1 MRHCRPYFSRV
12 AAAAGVTI
20 DPFVRCS
27 LRCYLL
33 APAPP
38 RVPLPLAPTPT
49 MHRCRRTLCEPTPLL
64 SSCVV
69 VAALI
74 ARRRFHRPATSA
86 RHHPHSL
93 LASSP
98 LPPSRL
104 LSATLVFGDEWMRR
118 NLGI

>member
-1 MRHCRPYFSRV
+1 MRHYRPYFSRV
-12 AAAAGVTI
+12 AAAAAVTI

-74 ARRRFHRPATSA
+74 ARRRFHRPSYLRTS
-86 RHHPHSL
+86 PP
-93 LASSP
+93 P
-98 LPPSRL
+98 LPPRVVASPSI
-104 LSATLVFGDEWMRR
+104 SATVRHASLWR
-118 NLGI
+118 